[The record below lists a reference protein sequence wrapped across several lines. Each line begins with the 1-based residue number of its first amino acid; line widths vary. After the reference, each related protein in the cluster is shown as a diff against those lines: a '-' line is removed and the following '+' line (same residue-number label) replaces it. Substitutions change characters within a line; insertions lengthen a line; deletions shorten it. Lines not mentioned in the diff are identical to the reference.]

1 MLLIKLGLL
10 AFLGKSFYSSFLMA
24 HLIQHSTH
32 SLKRKINKHLEV
44 TSCSLQQD

>member
-10 AFLGKSFYSSFLMA
+10 AFLGKSFYSGFLMA

-32 SLKRKINKHLEV
+32 SLKRKINKHLEGS
-44 TSCSLQQD
+44 SCSLQQD